1 MAAAERSAVSYT
13 VLPMLGPTQTTTT
26 TATTTRRLATQ
37 EIQDA
42 AVPSALRQ
50 RHSALSKVI
59 SGARLRAVPV

>member
-42 AVPSALRQ
+42 AVTSALRQ
-50 RHSALSKVI
+50 GDSALPKVVG
-59 SGARLRAVPV
+59 GARLRAVPV